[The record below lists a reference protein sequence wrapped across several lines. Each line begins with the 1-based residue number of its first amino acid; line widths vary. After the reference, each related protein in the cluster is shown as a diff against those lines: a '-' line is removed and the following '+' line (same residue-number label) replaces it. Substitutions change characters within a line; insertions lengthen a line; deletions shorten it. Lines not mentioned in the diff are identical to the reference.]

1 MVHCNSTVVLTASD
15 HNGARLAGDL
25 LPTTTPGAWLY
36 LSPTSKEKG
45 KNGAALESPT
55 TVTLAW
61 RPMEG
66 SCKSIFQSWGFSLSD
81 QSLVWLVN

>member
-55 TVTLAW
+55 TVIVLKPRLENFEHTLLACEMNAIMW
-61 RPMEG
+61 
-66 SCKSIFQSWGFSLSD
+66 
-81 QSLVWLVN
+81 